1 MTDWTIEELSTWD
14 DKIGKV
20 AADFGLNWHDI
31 DYEII
36 DYHEM
41 IGAMSYTGLPTHY
54 RHWSF
59 GKAYER
65 THTLYNAGMSGLPYE
80 MIINSNPS
88 ISYLMAENQ
97 MYIHILTMAHCV
109 GHSDFFK
116 NNRMFLHTAPEL
128 IIPKFKAAAKYV
140 KDLIEDPSIGI
151 EEVEHIIDA
160 CHAIKYQI
168 PRFPGIKRLS
178 NEEIKQIYTQRL
190 LDDEIGEHD
199 DINLDKIPLERDYN
213 IMSFIIEHSRNL
225 NEWQRNLISIVED
238 SSHYF
243 IPQAL
248 TKIMNEGWA
257 VLMHEKI
264 IQELNLP
271 EKYHLPFI
279 KLHNQV
285 IRPHLGSVNPYHLG
299 YNIFKKI
306 EERDGF
312 EACLLAREVH
322 NDITFLRN
330 YLDEEM
336 ARELNLFSFSYKKT
350 QDHHSIDETS
360 DTKGWENVRD
370 SLIKTV
376 GLNSVPVIYVEEMKK
391 DHTLILKHEHDGRDL
406 DMKYAQKVFEYI
418 QDLWG
423 DEVKLFTVLED
434 EIWEF

>member
-1 MTDWTIEELSTWD
+1 MK
-14 DKIGKV
+14 KIV
-20 AADFGLNWHDI
+20 
-31 DYEII
+31 
-36 DYHEM
+36 
-41 IGAMSYTGLPTHY
+41 
-54 RHWSF
+54 
-59 GKAYER
+59 
-65 THTLYNAGMSGLPYE
+65 
-80 MIINSNPS
+80 
-88 ISYLMAENQ
+88 
-97 MYIHILTMAHCV
+97 
-109 GHSDFFK
+109 
-116 NNRMFLHTAPEL
+116 
-128 IIPKFKAAAKYV
+128 
-140 KDLIEDPSIGI
+140 
-151 EEVEHIIDA
+151 
-160 CHAIKYQI
+160 
-168 PRFPGIKRLS
+168 
-178 NEEIKQIYTQRL
+178 
-190 LDDEIGEHD
+190 
-199 DINLDKIPLERDYN
+199 
-213 IMSFIIEHSRNL
+213 
-225 NEWQRNLISIVED
+225 
-238 SSHYF
+238 
-243 IPQAL
+243 
-248 TKIMNEGWA
+248 
-257 VLMHEKI
+257 
-264 IQELNLP
+264 QELNLP
-271 EKYHLPFI
+271 DKYHLPFI

-336 ARELNLFSFSYKKT
+336 ARELNLFSFSYKKP

>member
-1 MTDWTIEELSTWD
+1 VSDWSIQELGTWD
-14 DKIGKV
+14 EKICEIGRK
-20 AADFGLNWHDI
+20 FGLNWFDI

-97 MYIHILTMAHCV
+97 MYIHILTMSHCI

-116 NNRMFLHTAPEL
+116 NNRMFSNTSPEL
-128 IIPKFKAAAKYV
+128 VIPKFKAAARYV

-151 EEVEHIIDA
+151 DEVEAIIDA

-168 PRFPGIKRLS
+168 PRYPGIKRYS
-178 NEEIKQIYTQRL
+178 HNELKQIYADRILHDTDGEY
-190 LDDEIGEHD
+190 DDF
-199 DINLDKIPLERDYN
+199 NLNKMPLERDYN
-213 IMSFIIEHSRNL
+213 LIAFIAEHSRNL
-225 NEWQRNLISIVED
+225 SEWQRNLIHIVEE
-238 SSHYF
+238 SSQYF

-248 TKIMNEGWA
+248 TKVMNEGWA

-264 IQELNLP
+264 VKELVLP
-271 EKYHLPFI
+271 DKYHIPFM

-285 IRPHLGSVNPYHLG
+285 IGPSLGRVNPYHLG

-306 EERDGF
+306 EEREGF

-336 ARELNLFSFSYKKT
+336 CHELNLFSYSFKKSQGHT
-350 QDHHSIDETS
+350 SIDETS
-360 DTKGWENVRD
+360 DEEGWENVRD
-370 SLIKTV
+370 SLIKTI
-376 GLNSVPVIYVEEMKK
+376 GLNSIPVIYVEEMSK
-391 DHTLILKHEHDGRDL
+391 DHTLILRHEHDGRDL
-406 DMKYAQKVFEYI
+406 EMQYSKKVFEYI
-418 QDLWG
+418 QNLWG
-423 DEVKLFTVLED
+423 DNVKLFTILEN
-434 EIWEF
+434 ELWEF

>member
-1 MTDWTIEELSTWD
+1 MSDWSIQELGSWD
-14 DKIGKV
+14 EKICEVGRK
-20 AADFGLNWHDI
+20 FGLNWFDI

-41 IGAMSYTGLPTHY
+41 ISAMSYTGLPTHY

-97 MYIHILTMAHCV
+97 MYIHILTMSHCI

-116 NNRMFLHTAPEL
+116 NNRMFSNTSPEL
-128 IIPKFKAAAKYV
+128 VIPKFKAAARYV

-151 EEVEHIIDA
+151 EEVEAIIDA

-168 PRFPGIKRLS
+168 PRYPGIKRYSHSEL
-178 NEEIKQIYTQRL
+178 KQLYAERILHDATGEY
-190 LDDEIGEHD
+190 DDFD
-199 DINLDKIPLERDYN
+199 LNKVPLERDYN
-213 IMSFIIEHSRNL
+213 LMAFIAEHSRNL
-225 NEWQRNLISIVED
+225 AEWQRNLIHIVEE

-248 TKIMNEGWA
+248 TKVMNEGWA

-264 IQELNLP
+264 VKELVLP
-271 EKYHLPFI
+271 DKYHIPFM

-285 IRPHLGSVNPYHLG
+285 ISPSLGRVNPYHLG

-306 EERDGF
+306 EEREGF

-336 ARELNLFSFSYKKT
+336 CHELNLFSYSFKKS
-350 QDHHSIDETS
+350 QGHMSIDETS
-360 DTKGWENVRD
+360 DDEGWENVRD
-370 SLIKTV
+370 SLIKTI
-376 GLNSVPVIYVEEMKK
+376 GLNSIPVIYVEEMLK
-391 DHTLILKHEHDGRDL
+391 DHTLILRHEHDGRDL
-406 DMKYAQKVFEYI
+406 EMQYSKKVFNYI
-418 QDLWG
+418 KDLWG
-423 DEVKLFTVLED
+423 DNVKLFTILEN
-434 EIWEF
+434 ELWEF

>member
-178 NEEIKQIYTQRL
+178 NEEIKQIYTQKL
-190 LDDEIGEHD
+190 LDDEVGEHD

-336 ARELNLFSFSYKKT
+336 ARELNLFSFSYKKP